1 MIYSNSPTIQKTH
14 KNLKN
19 FIGVTEDKYILNKIF
34 SNKIYAVIHLSGISN
49 DPTALL
55 NPALTEKS
63 NIEATKLLIKIAKK
77 NKVQKFLFASS
88 CSVYGFTGE
97 KKLVNEKSKSKP
109 ISEYAKS
116 KVIGEKI
123 NKFLIYGWPI

>member
-1 MIYSNSPTIQKTH
+1 MNMKTIFITGGSGYLGAVLVKKLLKKNYKIINLDPMIYSNSPRVEKTH

-34 SNKIYAVIHLSGISN
+34 TNKIYAVIHLSGVSN

-63 NIEATKLLIKIAKK
+63 NIQATKLLIKISKK
-77 NKVQKFLFASS
+77 K
-88 CSVYGFTGE
+88 
-97 KKLVNEKSKSKP
+97 
-109 ISEYAKS
+109 
-116 KVIGEKI
+116 
-123 NKFLIYGWPI
+123 